1 MLIVEEIG
9 VIEVCGA
16 NVLEGRMLDA
26 LVDRV
31 VDVLEDIR
39 VVSELN
45 EGGTVCLLVDDIGIV
60 LEEVERV
67 GIDGVV
73 DVDVLV
79 DGVVGVNVLVDG
91 VVGVDVL
98 VDGVVGVLEDSD
110 DVVLVDLDIGVLID

>member
-79 DGVVGVNVLVDG
+79 DGVVC
-91 VVGVDVL
+91 
-98 VDGVVGVLEDSD
+98 VLE
-110 DVVLVDLDIGVLID
+110 DLDIGVLVD